1 MFTLKAT
8 IRKDLGKKVKNLRKK
23 GLAPAVLYGP
33 KTESLSLEINLK
45 EFEKIYAAA
54 GGSSLISLAVNSKN
68 FLVLIHAIETEAISQ
83 KPIHIDFYQPR
94 LDEEIAANV
103 PLAFEGESLAVKDLG
118 GTLVKNIHEVQV
130 KALPQNLPH
139 EIKVNI
145 EKLKTLQDVVLIKD
159 LILPQGVKIIRDQ
172 QEIVAS
178 VVLPEKVEE
187 ELAKPVEEKV
197 EEVEKVGGEKKG
209 EEEEAEKAE
218 PAKTQP
224 AQKAQE
230 KTK

>member
-1 MFTLKAT
+1 M
-8 IRKDLGKKVKNLRKK
+8 
-23 GLAPAVLYGP
+23 
-33 KTESLSLEINLK
+33 
-45 EFEKIYAAA
+45 
-54 GGSSLISLAVNSKN
+54 ISLTVNSKN
-68 FLVLIHAIETEAISQ
+68 FLVLIHAVETDAISQ

-94 LDEEIAANV
+94 LDEEIAANI
-103 PLAFEGESLAVKDLG
+103 PLVFEGESLAVKDLG

-139 EIKVNI
+139 EIKVDI

-218 PAKTQP
+218 PAAKVQP